1 MIRKAKSGLLCLV
14 SVFGLAMAG
23 CGQGTADR
31 SESLPAAAISSK
43 EGHSDYYPGSDAT
56 GVVDKLQFYNHRN
69 SDGSEYCA
77 ISAASKSI
85 EGEVVI
91 PQYYNGAP
99 GTCIGSSAF
108 CGCASLTSVEIPDSV
123 TSKGDFAFGR
133 CSALTTINYMGT
145 ME

>member
-56 GVVDKLQFYNHRN
+56 GVVDKLQFYNHIFSIHLKLCFQDY
-69 SDGSEYCA
+69 SD
-77 ISAASKSI
+77 
-85 EGEVVI
+85 
-91 PQYYNGAP
+91 
-99 GTCIGSSAF
+99 
-108 CGCASLTSVEIPDSV
+108 SLYH
-123 TSKGDFAFGR
+123 K
-133 CSALTTINYMGT
+133 
-145 ME
+145 MEK